1 MFLDKIA
8 VIAGSVVGILFTFW
22 FFLLKKEK
30 MYAAKGEVAITISG
44 GYSPDTIS
52 VPVGKTTKLILTRKD
67 PGECYEDIVLTDFK
81 IHKFL
86 PMNKPVSIEITP
98 KKAGTYDIVCGMR
111 MFHGKII
118 AQ

>member
-1 MFLDKIA
+1 MSLDKISVA
-8 VIAGSVVGILFTFW
+8 VFGFIGIVFTYW

-30 MYAAKGEVAITISG
+30 VVEAKGEIQITING

-52 VPVGKTTKLILTRKD
+52 VPVGKTTTLQLLRKD

-86 PMNKPVSIEITP
+86 PMNKAVSIDITP
-98 KKAGTYDIVCGMR
+98 KKAGTFDIVCGMR
-111 MFHGKII
+111 MHHGKII
-118 AQ
+118 AK